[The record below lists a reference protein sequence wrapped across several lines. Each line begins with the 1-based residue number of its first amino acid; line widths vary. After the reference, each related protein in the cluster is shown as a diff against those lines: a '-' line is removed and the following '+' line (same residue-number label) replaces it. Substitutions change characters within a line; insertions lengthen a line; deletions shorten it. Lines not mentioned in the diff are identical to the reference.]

1 MLRGYHVCAGCP
13 IPGLEQ
19 KPQRSLSNLFGLLSN
34 FLGFVTSQHWFWFL
48 SGLSVGVII
57 EVWLRK
63 LLAKVEAE
71 KTTLQIDYEGEEGR
85 NSGRLL
91 IRARVRNIVP
101 IAAKNV
107 RVLLTSFEEVSHS
120 GQNTPTPF
128 HDSQTL
134 AWAGWDYV
142 PASPGAKFYVD
153 LMRASK
159 HTSGWIFCVQ
169 QIFSGLES

>member
-57 EVWLRK
+57 GVWLRK

-71 KTTLQIDYEGEEGR
+71 KTTLQIDYEGEGANKVETPDD
-85 NSGRLL
+85 S
-91 IRARVRNIVP
+91 
-101 IAAKNV
+101 
-107 RVLLTSFEEVSHS
+107 SFEQE
-120 GQNTPTPF
+120 
-128 HDSQTL
+128 
-134 AWAGWDYV
+134 
-142 PASPGAKFYVD
+142 
-153 LMRASK
+153 
-159 HTSGWIFCVQ
+159 
-169 QIFSGLES
+169 